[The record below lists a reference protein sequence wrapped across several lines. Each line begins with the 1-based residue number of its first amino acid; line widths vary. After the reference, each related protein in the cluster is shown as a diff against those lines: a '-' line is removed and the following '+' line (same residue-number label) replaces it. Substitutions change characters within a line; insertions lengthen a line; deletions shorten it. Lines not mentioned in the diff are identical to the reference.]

1 MKTKLSLVVLF
12 FLFSLNCF
20 AQDSL
25 DNIPNNKRLKLELNT
40 GGTFQ
45 LDHSINTGFTTRDFT
60 TGYFEFGINYEFI
73 DNFEFGVSLGTNKF
87 NRIRHTHYQYIDETP
102 PLDTL
107 VGIPANNTYGNFEWG
122 AFNLRYNFSKMCFTG
137 LKVGFNYNDH
147 DFLGMNVGINIID
160 SDNWELNSIAQLFT
174 RINYSNFNI
183 NSYQLNLLFSV
194 RYKIDVSGIEL

>member
-1 MKTKLSLVVLF
+1 MKTNLSLVVMI
-12 FLFSLNCF
+12 FLVLVSDLS

-25 DNIPNNKRLKLELNT
+25 KTSSDKRLKLELNT

-87 NRIRHTHYQYIDETP
+87 NRIHHTHYQYIDETP

-107 VGIPANNTYGNFEWG
+107 IGIPADNTYGNFEWG
-122 AFNLRYNFSKMCFTG
+122 AFNLRYSFSKMWFTG
-137 LKVGFNYNDH
+137 LKVGFDQNEH
-147 DFLGMNVGINIID
+147 DFLGMNVGVNIIN
-160 SDNWELNSIAQLFT
+160 SDNWELNSIAQVLT
-174 RINYSNFNI
+174 RINYSNFDI